1 MRRNVYVV
9 VICFVTRD
17 KWINKYCGISFI
29 VSCQIFLPFRFTTA
43 HLAYL
48 KKKNAKKKKKEKNVQ
63 AHCVEP
69 VHPVPINIEETGW
82 NQNTEGPYYGGNAGR
97 IDL

>member
-1 MRRNVYVV
+1 MFRHKRQVDQQVLRN
-9 VICFVTRD
+9 
-17 KWINKYCGISFI
+17 NHS
-29 VSCQIFLPFRFTTA
+29 FLPNFFALSFHNA